1 MARLIMHVDMDA
13 FFAAIEQRDHA
24 EYRGRPLIVG
34 ARPGSRGVV
43 ATCSYEARVFGVR
56 SAMPVSEAYRRC
68 PQGIYVPP
76 DLGKYAAV
84 SHQVMEILDRVS
96 PLVEPVSID
105 EAYLDISGLE
115 RLFGPPEEIGRRVK
129 QAVGKELGLTVSVGV
144 GPNRLIAKLA
154 SDFRK
159 PDGLTLVPPE
169 GVQAFLDPM
178 PVAALR
184 GVGQRTLERLQR
196 LGVRRVEQLRRYS
209 VDDLQRHFG
218 DKGGQHLYR
227 QARGRASNQVGERTP
242 RRSISKETTFEHDL
256 DDPQALHDTLL
267 RLAAEVGWIARRKG
281 FEGQVVTLKL
291 RLAGFETH
299 TRQRKLG
306 APTAADQR
314 IFQNA
319 WSLYQDSG
327 FTGRPVRLIGVGI
340 SGWDE
345 GEPFQGD
352 LFSPA
357 EDREREQR
365 LYATLDRVGQRFGR
379 GKLRLGLPK
388 GGKRG

>member
-1 MARLIMHVDMDA
+1 
-13 FFAAIEQRDHA
+13 
-24 EYRGRPLIVG
+24 
-34 ARPGSRGVV
+34 
-43 ATCSYEARVFGVR
+43 
-56 SAMPVSEAYRRC
+56 
-68 PQGIYVPP
+68 
-76 DLGKYAAV
+76 
-84 SHQVMEILDRVS
+84 MEILERVS

-105 EAYLDISGLE
+105 EAYLDVSGLE
-115 RLFGPPEEIGRRVK
+115 RLFGPPEDIGHRVK
-129 QAVGKELGLTVSVGV
+129 QAVRKELGLTVSVGI

-159 PDGLTLVPPE
+159 PDGLTLVPPA

-178 PVAALR
+178 PVSALR
-184 GVGQRTLERLQR
+184 GVGQRTLDRLER

-209 VDDLQRHFG
+209 LDDLQRHFG

-227 QARGRASNQVGERTP
+227 QARGEASDRVGDGSP
-242 RRSISKETTFEHDL
+242 RRSISKETTFEQDL

-267 RLAAEVGWIARRKG
+267 WLAAEVGWLARHKG
-281 FEGQVVTLKL
+281 LEGRVVTLKL

-299 TRQRKLG
+299 TRQRKLN

-314 IFQNA
+314 IFQSA
-319 WSLYQDSG
+319 WSLYQESG
-327 FTGRPVRLIGVGI
+327 FTGRPVRLIGIGI

-357 EDREREQR
+357 EDHEREQR

-379 GKLRLGLPK
+379 GKLRVGLPK
-388 GGKRG
+388 GGKRGEG